1 VDARPLFT
9 EGFSIR
15 RLRSAAQFRG
25 QFDDAWHYI
34 ENVIVAVETTKERWF
49 EAEIHRIGWEIA
61 RMAPDLNAAKAEA
74 YFKHAVAV
82 AKVTDSQKRFT
93 KHRSYAARRSDLT
106 SSPFVPEI
114 VLWPWPA
121 NL

>member
-1 VDARPLFT
+1 MTHGTTLA
-9 EGFSIR
+9 
-15 RLRSAAQFRG
+15 
-25 QFDDAWHYI
+25 
-34 ENVIVAVETTKERWF
+34 NVIVAVETTKERWL
-49 EAEIHRIGWEIA
+49 EAEVHRIGGEIA

-82 AKVTDSQKRFT
+82 AKVTDRQKRFT

-106 SSPFVPEI
+106 PSPFVSEI